1 MTDAVAL
8 NTAPA
13 SDHLIIAIS
22 LWEAKRH
29 IHAAAPAHIMQRSAS
44 ELAKSHARCLHGIAP
59 SRGSPT
65 SQLPELMTT
74 AEVASVLR
82 VDRSTLS
89 RWRSSGSGPR
99 VTWLSSSCPRYQR
112 NDMIEWLKRAAA

>member
-1 MTDAVAL
+1 MKDLT
-8 NTAPA
+8 T
-13 SDHLIIAIS
+13 
-22 LWEAKRH
+22 
-29 IHAAAPAHIMQRSAS
+29 S
-44 ELAKSHARCLHGIAP
+44 E
-59 SRGSPT
+59 
-65 SQLPELMTT
+65 LPELMTT

>member
-1 MTDAVAL
+1 MKYRT
-8 NTAPA
+8 T
-13 SDHLIIAIS
+13 SD
-22 LWEAKRH
+22 
-29 IHAAAPAHIMQRSAS
+29 
-44 ELAKSHARCLHGIAP
+44 
-59 SRGSPT
+59 
-65 SQLPELMTT
+65 LPELMTT

-112 NDMIEWLKRAAA
+112 NDVVEWLNLAAA